1 MRKLGGWID
10 GKFQDTLTVLD
21 EMIFGQRLE
30 TAGSNEALGE
40 HDPSSDGELLT
51 LDFLPTV
58 SVLQQTRKRSC
69 FKRALE
75 ILVSG
80 EESNRDK
87 WVCFF
92 GTGRIYRG

>member
-1 MRKLGGWID
+1 
-10 GKFQDTLTVLD
+10 
-21 EMIFGQRLE
+21 MIFGQRLE

-58 SVLQQTRKRSC
+58 SVLQQTRKRSG

-80 EESNRDK
+80 EERQP
-87 WVCFF
+87 
-92 GTGRIYRG
+92 G